1 MIVNLTLSVT
11 LTLPDGSA
19 SLDDGCG
26 RAWSL
31 PNGDWVKPWITMEL
45 NDQREL
51 SWAEAQAMGIDI
63 EEMVEA
69 VDIIEECEG

>member
-19 SLDDGCG
+19 SIDGSDG

-31 PNGDWVKPWITMEL
+31 PNGDWIKPWITLEL
-45 NDQREL
+45 NDERDLTQEEIAAL
-51 SWAEAQAMGIDI
+51 EIDI

-69 VDIIEECEG
+69 VEIIEECEA

>member
-11 LTLPDGSA
+11 LTLPEGSA
-19 SLDDGCG
+19 SIDASDG

-31 PNGDWVKPWITMEL
+31 PNGDWIKPWITLEL
-45 NDQREL
+45 NDKRDLTQEEIAAL
-51 SWAEAQAMGIDI
+51 EIDI

-69 VDIIEECEG
+69 VDIIEECEA